1 MPWETDM
8 WGDKRYHSLDHE
20 LKSIYG
26 GKVYRLSLSS
36 FCGCPNRDG
45 SIGRGGCI
53 FCSAGGSGDFAG
65 KPFEDIDVQMGKARE
80 LVASKLGRKPA
91 GYIAYFQSFSNTYGD
106 PERLKELFLRAMEPE
121 DVLILSVATR
131 PDCLPDE
138 ILDMLSELARI
149 KPVWVELGLQT
160 VDEKVAE
167 FINRGY
173 KLPVFE
179 EGVRRLKEAGIGVVV
194 HVIAGLPF
202 EDQEATLR
210 TIRYLAGFETGGRH
224 IDGIKIHLL
233 HVLEGTELC
242 RLYREG
248 RAHIKEYTLPEY
260 ADLIAD
266 ILEILPADI
275 VVHRLTGDAPK
286 RLLVAPLWSGD
297 KKRVLNTITR
307 RLSERNVI
315 QGSGYSKV

>member
-1 MPWETDM
+1 M
-8 WGDKRYHSLDHE
+8 
-20 LKSIYG
+20 
-26 GKVYRLSLSS
+26 
-36 FCGCPNRDG
+36 
-45 SIGRGGCI
+45 
-53 FCSAGGSGDFAG
+53 
-65 KPFEDIDVQMGKARE
+65 
-80 LVASKLGRKPA
+80 
-91 GYIAYFQSFSNTYGD
+91 
-106 PERLKELFLRAMEPE
+106 
-121 DVLILSVATR
+121 
-131 PDCLPDE
+131 
-138 ILDMLSELARI
+138 
-149 KPVWVELGLQT
+149 
-160 VDEKVAE
+160 
-167 FINRGY
+167 
-173 KLPVFE
+173 
-179 EGVRRLKEAGIGVVV
+179 

-210 TIRYLAGFETGGRH
+210 TIRYLAGFEAGGRH